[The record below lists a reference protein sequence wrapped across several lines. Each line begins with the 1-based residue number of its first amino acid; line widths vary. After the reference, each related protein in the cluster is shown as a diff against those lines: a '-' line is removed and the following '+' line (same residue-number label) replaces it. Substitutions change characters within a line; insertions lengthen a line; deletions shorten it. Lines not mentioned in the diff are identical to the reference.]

1 MKFEKILFH
10 TRFRELAFS
19 SLETVLELKDAGLK
33 EVVLIYI
40 VPREEVSFVPY
51 GGYNKEEEER
61 LKETTRIRFEDWE
74 EAIDKKGLKS
84 KIRIEVGVSNSKV
97 LSVAEE
103 ENVQLIVTGRKKRS
117 AFEKVYVGSH
127 ILDLLRRSQFPVL
140 MSKYMAQYEWAG
152 ESLTRVN
159 DHIYKR
165 PMLATDWSDASA
177 NALQAM
183 LGFKNVANKILVTHV
198 IGAKI
203 SKGIGSAQLRA
214 LEEESE
220 KRLQAYSETAAKA
233 GIEVETYLS
242 CGKTAAEI
250 LRLSREH
257 KASMIVMGRT
267 GKDWFQEYWLG
278 GVSHRVAEMSEL
290 PVLLVP

>member
-19 SLETVLELKDAGLK
+19 SLETILELKDAGLK

-61 LKETTRIRFEDWE
+61 LKETTRIRFEDWQ
-74 EAIDKKGLKS
+74 EAIEQKGIKS
-84 KIRIEVGVSNSKV
+84 KIRIEVGMTNSKI

-140 MSKYMAQYEWAG
+140 MSKYMAQYELLG
-152 ESLTRVN
+152 DSYTKVN

-183 LGFKNVANKILVTHV
+183 LGFKNVAEKIMVTHV

-203 SKGIGSAQLRA
+203 SKGIGSDHLKD

-220 KRLQAYSETAAKA
+220 KRLRAYSETAAKA
-233 GIEVETYLS
+233 GVEVETHLS

-257 KASMIVMGRT
+257 KATMIVMGRT
-267 GKDWFQEYWLG
+267 GKDWFQQYWLG